1 MNIVVK
7 ILKFIQSRKR
17 LIISFWSGSK
27 DLCAR
32 GFVRS
37 RVAGFLDLVRCY
49 LLYGSDYSNYVCFK
63 FYELNSCERN
73 KFVTFYRNESL
84 WKKLCGRKV
93 QKDFLD
99 KVFFNSR
106 FANFVKRDW
115 IDTKNMSED
124 AILEFIGKYDSVIV
138 KPTDSCMGIGV
149 YKIICCEQD
158 KVNELMVAVKKGS
171 RFIIEETLENVSE
184 IKALNPP
191 SLNTIRMVTCIDNK
205 GNYHLVAARM
215 RMGATDACTD
225 NVCTGGIVCAID
237 PISGRI
243 DSTAKNHVGAEFA
256 IHPNSKV
263 DLLGYQIPQW
273 EECLN
278 ITEKLTKV
286 YLEARYVG
294 WDLAITTKGID
305 VLEGNVPPD
314 EGVTQMNHE
323 VGLWLD
329 FKKWM

>member
-1 MNIVVK
+1 M
-7 ILKFIQSRKR
+7 
-17 LIISFWSGSK
+17 
-27 DLCAR
+27 
-32 GFVRS
+32 
-37 RVAGFLDLVRCY
+37 VRCY
-49 LLYGSDYSNYVCFK
+49 VLFGSDYSNYICFK
-63 FYELNSCERN
+63 FYDLNSEERN
-73 KFVTFYRNESL
+73 KFVTFYRNEHL
-84 WKKLCGRKV
+84 WKKLCGRQI

-99 KVFFNSR
+99 KVYFNTKFSD
-106 FANFVKRDW
+106 FVKRGW
-115 IDTKNMSED
+115 IDTKNLSESEIRSFV
-124 AILEFIGKYDSVIV
+124 AKYASVIV

-149 YKIICCEQD
+149 YKLTGCERD
-158 KVNELMVAVKKGS
+158 KVNELIDSVKKGS
-171 RFIIEETLENVSE
+171 RFIIEETLENVAE

-237 PISGRI
+237 PVTGKI
-243 DSTAKNHVGAEFA
+243 DSTAKNHSGAEFT

-263 DLLGYQIPQW
+263 KLCGYQVPQW
-273 EECLN
+273 NDCLRIAEE
-278 ITEKLTKV
+278 LTKV
-286 YLEARYVG
+286 CPEARYVG

-323 VGLWLD
+323 AGMWYQ
-329 FKKWM
+329 FKNWI